1 MISITTVI
9 LAAGKSTRFKAT
21 SSKLVYPLCGLPI
34 ISHVYSVAKKISGKK
49 VIVVCNK
56 ENINEL
62 KSILKDCVFVIQN
75 QQRGTAD
82 AIEQAK
88 NKINSKNILVLFGD
102 TPLITL
108 SSIKKLIK
116 KFISSKAKASLIA
129 FRTQK
134 PFGYGRLLT
143 KNNVLEEIIEEINLN
158 IYQKKINLCNSGILV
173 AEKKTLF
180 DNTKNIKINRIKKER
195 YLPDIFKIFHSNK
208 FNTNYIECNED
219 EMLGINTLEDYNK
232 VQSILQKKYIDKF
245 IKIGVNFLKPNTCYL
260 SYDTKIEQNVIIE
273 SNVTI
278 KEKTIIKKDS
288 IIKSNSYLEGVTIGE
303 KCNIGPSARIR
314 PNSIIDKN
322 SKVGNFVEIK
332 NSKIGKKVSIAH
344 LSYVGDADVGNN
356 VNIGA
361 GTITCNYD
369 GNKKSKTKIKS
380 NVFIGSNTSLVAPL
394 TINESSVIGAGSV
407 ITKNVG
413 KRSLALTRSLQTE
426 KKNYKRK
433 K

>member
-1 MISITTVI
+1 MFSITTVI

-34 ISHVYSVAKKISGKK
+34 ISHVYAIAKKISGKK
-49 VIVVCNK
+49 IVVVCNN

-88 NKINSKNILVLFGD
+88 NKINSKNVLVLFGD

-116 KFISSKAKASLIA
+116 KFLSSKVKASLIA

-134 PFGYGRLLT
+134 PFGYGRLVT

-158 IYQKKINLCNSGILV
+158 IYQKKINLCNSGILI
-173 AEKKTLF
+173 AEKKILF
-180 DNTKNIKINRIKKER
+180 DNTKKIKINRIKKER
-195 YLPDIFKIFHSNK
+195 YLPDIFKIFHSNN
-208 FNTNYIECNED
+208 FNSNYIECNED
-219 EMLGINTLEDYNK
+219 EMLGINTLEDYNR

-245 IKIGVNFLKPNTCYL
+245 IKIGVNFLKPKTCYL
-260 SYDTKIEQNVIIE
+260 SYDTKIEKDVIIE
-273 SNVTI
+273 GNVTI
-278 KEKTIIKKDS
+278 KEKTLIKKGT

-303 KCNIGPSARIR
+303 NCNIGPSARIR
-314 PNSIIDKN
+314 PNSLIASK

-344 LSYVGDADVGNN
+344 LSYVGDAYVGNN

-369 GNKKSKTKIKS
+369 GKKKNKTIIKD
-380 NVFIGSNTSLVAPL
+380 NVFIGSNCSLIAPIVL
-394 TINESSVIGAGSV
+394 ETNSKVGAGSV
-407 ITKNVG
+407 ITKNIP
-413 KRSLALTRSLQTE
+413 KDSLALERSDL
-426 KKNYKRK
+426 KIIRNKRTK
-433 K
+433 

>member
-1 MISITTVI
+1 MSNITTVI

-21 SSKLVYPLCGLPI
+21 TSKLIYPLCGLPI

-82 AIEQAK
+82 AIDQAK
-88 NKINSKNILVLFGD
+88 NKINSKHVLVLFGD

-108 SSIKKLIK
+108 SSIKKLIN
-116 KFISSKAKASLIA
+116 KFLSSKAKASLIA

-134 PFGYGRLLT
+134 PFGYGRLVI
-143 KNNVLEEIIEEINLN
+143 KNNVFEEIIEEINLN
-158 IYQKKINLCNSGILV
+158 VYQKKINLCNSGILI
-173 AEKKTLF
+173 AEKKILF
-180 DNTKNIKINRIKKER
+180 ENTKNIKINKIKKEK
-195 YLPDIFKIFHSNK
+195 YLPDIFKILHSNK

-219 EMLGINTLEDYNK
+219 EMLGINTLEDFNN
-232 VQSILQKKYIDKF
+232 VQRILQKQYIDKF

-260 SYDTKIEQNVIIE
+260 SYDTKIEPNVIIE

-278 KEKTIIKKDS
+278 KEKTIIKKHT

-303 KCNIGPSARIR
+303 KCNIGPSARLR
-314 PNSIIDKN
+314 PKTIIDKN

-344 LSYVGDADVGNN
+344 LSYVGDTNIGNN

-369 GNKKSKTKIKS
+369 GKKKHKTIIKD
-380 NVFIGSNTSLVAPL
+380 NVFIGSNSSLIAP
-394 TINESSVIGAGSV
+394 IIIEANSKVGAGSV
-407 ITKNVG
+407 ISKNIPKG
-413 KRSLALTRSLQTE
+413 SLALERSGL
-426 KKNYKRK
+426 KILRNKRTK
-433 K
+433 

>member
-1 MISITTVI
+1 MSNITTVI
-9 LAAGKSTRFKAT
+9 LAAGRSKRFKAKT
-21 SSKLVYPLCGLPI
+21 SKLIYPLCGLPI

-49 VIVVCNK
+49 VVVVCNK

-62 KSILKDCVFVIQN
+62 KLILKDCVFVIQN

-88 NKINSKNILVLFGD
+88 NKINSKHVLVLFGD

-134 PFGYGRLLT
+134 PFGYGRLLI
-143 KNNVLEEIIEEINLN
+143 KNNVFEEIIEEINLN
-158 IYQKKINLCNSGILV
+158 IYQKKINLCNSGILI
-173 AEKKTLF
+173 AEKKILF
-180 DNTKNIKINRIKKER
+180 DNTKKIKINRIKKER

-208 FNTNYIECNED
+208 FNTNFIECNED
-219 EMLGINTLEDYNK
+219 EMHGINTLEDFNN

-260 SYDTKIEQNVIIE
+260 SYDTKIEPNVIIE

-278 KEKTIIKKDS
+278 KEKTTIKKNS

-303 KCNIGPSARIR
+303 NCNIGPSARLR
-314 PNSIIDKN
+314 PKTIIDKN

-344 LSYVGDADVGNN
+344 LSYVGDANIGNN

-369 GNKKSKTKIKS
+369 GKKKQKTIIKD
-380 NVFIGSNTSLVAPL
+380 NVFIGSNSSLIAPIIL
-394 TINESSVIGAGSV
+394 EANSKVGAGSV
-407 ITKNVG
+407 ITKNIPKG
-413 KRSLALTRSLQTE
+413 SLALERSGL
-426 KKNYKRK
+426 KILRNKRTK
-433 K
+433 

>member
-1 MISITTVI
+1 MFSITTVI
-9 LAAGKSTRFKAT
+9 LAAGKSKRFKAT

-34 ISHVYSVAKKISGKK
+34 ISHVYAIAKKISGKK
-49 VIVVCNK
+49 VVVVCNN

-82 AIEQAK
+82 AIEQAQ
-88 NKINSKNILVLFGD
+88 NKINSKNVLVLFGD

-116 KFISSKAKASLIA
+116 KFLSSKVKASLIA

-143 KNNVLEEIIEEINLN
+143 KNNVLEEIVEEINLN
-158 IYQKKINLCNSGILV
+158 IYQKKINLCNSGVLI
-173 AEKKTLF
+173 AEKKILF
-180 DNTKNIKINRIKKER
+180 DNTKKIKINRIKKER
-195 YLPDIFKIFHSNK
+195 YLPDIFKIFHSNN
-208 FNTNYIECNED
+208 FNSNYIECNED

-232 VQSILQKKYIDKF
+232 VQSILQKRYIDKF
-245 IKIGVNFLKPNTCYL
+245 IKIGVNFLKPKTCYL

-369 GNKKSKTKIKS
+369 GNKKHKTVIKH
-380 NVFIGSNTSLVAPL
+380 NVFIGSNSSLIAP
-394 TINESSVIGAGSV
+394 VILEANSKVGAGSV
-407 ITKNVG
+407 ITKNIPKG
-413 KRSLALTRSLQTE
+413 SLAIERSDL
-426 KKNYKRK
+426 KILSNKRTK
-433 K
+433 